1 MVTTFSF
8 ALNGSIKTTVSSY
21 SCRSIHKTELKIETL
36 ISKKKYNLKLHKSD
50 FYLTARKY
58 YFIVFLPFGRM
69 TTAATE
75 KTTIRPFPVLVLK
88 IKLLTWI

>member
-1 MVTTFSF
+1 MARKRPLCPRTLAVQFIR
-8 ALNGSIKTTVSSY
+8 L
-21 SCRSIHKTELKIETL
+21 ELKIETL
-36 ISKKKYNLKLHKSD
+36 ISKLHKSD

-69 TTAATE
+69 TTAATAE

>member
-1 MVTTFSF
+1 MARKRPLCPRTLAVQFIR
-8 ALNGSIKTTVSSY
+8 L
-21 SCRSIHKTELKIETL
+21 ELKIETL

-69 TTAATE
+69 TTAATAE